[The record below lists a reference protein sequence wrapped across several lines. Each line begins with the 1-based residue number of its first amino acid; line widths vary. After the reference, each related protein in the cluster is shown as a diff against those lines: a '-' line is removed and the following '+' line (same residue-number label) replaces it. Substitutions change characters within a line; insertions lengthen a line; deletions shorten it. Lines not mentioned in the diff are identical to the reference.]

1 MDAKRIFCLLLLILM
16 ARAPAPAQQRAKA
29 DDTREAFLITRDSYL
44 VSRRKVPVDK
54 SGQPAPG
61 ARASRLPQI
70 GDAGGATS
78 ASARPIG
85 LGYTLFKK
93 GADGNPVRANPAQEF
108 REGDGVR
115 FMIESNTDGYVYIFH
130 TENDGPP
137 KMIFPDAR
145 LKNGDNRIKAHAP
158 FETPSR
164 DEPGDWWFFFDG
176 QAATERFYL
185 VVTRDPLTGVKTGEA
200 LVAYCD
206 ENPSA
211 CPWRPSKAVWDRL
224 LAQAGAAARV
234 SRSRE
239 FGAAQTEVE
248 REAVTRGVEL
258 RPGAPAPAMVKMS
271 ASPKAEAL
279 VAQVAIIHK

>member
-1 MDAKRIFCLLLLILM
+1 MDAKRLFCSLLLILM
-16 ARAPAPAQQRAKA
+16 AHLPAPAQQRDKA
-29 DDTREAFLITRDSYL
+29 GDAREAFLVTRDSYL
-44 VSRRKVPVDK
+44 VTRQKVQVDK
-54 SGQPAPG
+54 GAKPASG
-61 ARASRLPQI
+61 ARATRLPQV
-70 GDAGGATS
+70 GNSGATG

-85 LGYTLFKK
+85 LGYTLFQKD
-93 GADGNPVRANPAQEF
+93 ADGKPVRVNPSREF

-115 FMIESNTDGYVYIFH
+115 FMIESNTEGYIYIFH

-145 LKNGDNRIKAHAP
+145 LKGGGNRIKAHTP

-176 QAATERFYL
+176 RAATERFYL
-185 VVTRDPLTGVKTGEA
+185 VVTREPLAEVKTGEA
-200 LVAYCD
+200 LVAYCE
-206 ENPSA
+206 ENPKS
-211 CPWRPSKAVWDRL
+211 CPWQPPKAVWNRL
-224 LAQAGAAARV
+224 LALAGAATRL

-258 RPGAPAPAMVKMS
+258 RPGAPAPSVVKVS
-271 ASPKAEAL
+271 ASSKAGML
-279 VAQVAIIHK
+279 VAQIALVHQ